1 MTRLA
6 HYLPIFEWGRKY
18 DRLTLT
24 NDLVAAVI
32 VTIMLIPQSLAY
44 ALLAGLPPEM
54 GLYASMLPIVLY
66 AIFGTSRALAVGPV
80 AVVSLLTAA
89 AVSKVAVP
97 GTSEYIA
104 AAITLAFLSGAILL
118 VLGFLRLGFLANFL
132 SHPVIAGFITASGI
146 IIAASQLKNILGID
160 ASGHNLLEIIV
171 SLFENLDDA
180 NWITVIIGV
189 ATTTFLFWVR
199 KSLLPLLINLG
210 LNGRTASIVAK
221 AGPVAAIFATTLV
234 VWGFGL
240 AELGVK
246 IVGDV
251 PTGLPPLSLPS
262 FSMDLWSSLIVSAVV
277 ISIIGF
283 VESVSVA
290 QTLAAKNRQ
299 RIDPEQEL
307 IGLGAANIGAAFT
320 GGFPVTGGFSRSVV
334 NYDAGAA
341 TPAAGAYTAIGL
353 GVASLFLTPLIFHL
367 PKATLAATIIVAV
380 LSLVD
385 FSILKKTW
393 QYSKADFV
401 AVAVTMTMT
410 LTVGVELGVTTG
422 VAISILI
429 HLFKTSRPHMAIV
442 GQVPDT
448 EHYRNVMRHE
458 VVIDPRILSIRV
470 DESLFFA
477 NTRALED
484 RIYDEVASHP
494 DLKHII
500 LMCSAVNAIDMS
512 ALESLEAI
520 NERLEVGGVVF
531 HLSEVK
537 GPVMDGLKKNRVF
550 RAFERAGFPEPSS
563 STDGDR
569 FEGAMKPDIS
579 DDSFQILIAN

>member
-1 MTRLA
+1 MTKLSQ
-6 HYLPIFEWGRKY
+6 YLPILEWGPAY

-24 NDLVAAVI
+24 NDLIAAVI

-66 AIFGTSRALAVGPV
+66 AIFGTSRVLAVGPV

-89 AVSKVAVP
+89 AVSKVATP

-104 AAITLAFLSGAILL
+104 AAITLAFLSGGILL

-146 IIAASQLKNILGID
+146 IIAVSQLKNILGID
-160 ASGHNLLEIIV
+160 SSGHNLSEIVV
-171 SLFENLDDA
+171 SLIEHLDKV

-189 ATTTFLFWVR
+189 ATMAFLFWVR
-199 KSLLPLLINLG
+199 KGLLPLLTTLG
-210 LNGRTASIVAK
+210 VNIRTADIVAK
-221 AGPVAAIFATTLV
+221 AGSVAAIFITTLI
-234 VWGFGL
+234 VWSFDL
-240 AELGVK
+240 AERGVQ

-251 PTGLPPLSLPS
+251 PTGLPPFSLPS
-262 FSMDLWSSLIVSAVV
+262 FSIDLWSSLIVSAVV

-283 VESVSVA
+283 VESVSIA

-299 RIDPEQEL
+299 RIEPNQEL

-320 GGFPVTGGFSRSVV
+320 GGFPVTGGFSRSIV
-334 NYDAGAA
+334 NYDAGAV
-341 TPAAGAYTAIGL
+341 TPAAGAFTALGL

-393 QYSKADFV
+393 QYSKSDFA
-401 AVAVTMTMT
+401 AVVITMAMT
-410 LTVGVELGVTTG
+410 LLVGVELGVMTG
-422 VAISILI
+422 VAISVLI

-442 GQVPDT
+442 GQVPGT
-448 EHYRNVMRHE
+448 QHYRNIMRHE
-458 VVIDPRILSIRV
+458 VVVDASVLTIRV
-470 DESLFFA
+470 DESLYFA
-477 NTRALED
+477 NTRSLET
-484 RIYDEVASHP
+484 RIYDEVAKQPEVRHV
-494 DLKHII
+494 I
-500 LMCSAVNAIDMS
+500 LMCSAVNSIDMS
-512 ALESLEAI
+512 ALESLESI
-520 NERLEVGGVVF
+520 NERLKVGGAAF

-537 GPVMDGLKKNRVF
+537 GPVMDRLNGSGFLQNLTGRIFLSQHQAQMEIGLVT
-550 RAFERAGFPEPSS
+550 A
-563 STDGDR
+563 
-569 FEGAMKPDIS
+569 
-579 DDSFQILIAN
+579 

>member
-1 MTRLA
+1 MTKLA
-6 HYLPIFEWGRKY
+6 RYLPIFEWGRTY

-89 AVSKVAVP
+89 AVSKVAMP
-97 GTSEYIA
+97 GTSEYIV

-146 IIAASQLKNILGID
+146 IIAASQMKNILGID
-160 ASGHNLLEIIV
+160 ASGHNLLEIIA
-171 SLFENLDDA
+171 SLFEHLGEV

-189 ATTTFLFWVR
+189 TTTAFLFWVR
-199 KSLLPLLINLG
+199 KGLLPLLIKLG
-210 LNGRTASIVAK
+210 LNVRTASIVAK
-221 AGPVAAIFATTLV
+221 AGPVAAIFVTTLAI
-234 VWGFGL
+234 WGFDL
-240 AELGVK
+240 ASRGVK

-290 QTLAAKNRQ
+290 QTLAAKKRQ
-299 RIDPEQEL
+299 RIDPDQEL

-334 NYDAGAA
+334 NYDAGAS

-393 QYSKADFV
+393 KYSKSDFA
-401 AVAVTMTMT
+401 AVAVTMAMT

-422 VAISILI
+422 VVLSILI

-448 EHYRNVMRHE
+448 EHYRNVLRHN
-458 VVIDPRILSIRV
+458 VIVDQSVLTIRV
-470 DESLFFA
+470 DESLYFA

-484 RIYDEVASHP
+484 RIYDEVAKQP
-494 DLKHII
+494 DLKHVI
-500 LMCSAVNAIDMS
+500 LMCSAVNDIDMS

-520 NERLEVGGVVF
+520 NERLDLGGVSF

-537 GPVMDGLKKNRVF
+537 GPVMDGLNG
-550 RAFERAGFPEPSS
+550 AGFLDHLTGHVFLSQHQAQ
-563 STDGDR
+563 TAIR
-569 FEGAMKPDIS
+569 AVTT
-579 DDSFQILIAN
+579 

>member
-1 MTRLA
+1 MTKLSQ
-6 HYLPIFEWGRKY
+6 YLPILEWGPTY

-24 NDLVAAVI
+24 NDLIAAVI

-54 GLYASMLPIVLY
+54 GLYASMLPIFLY
-66 AIFGTSRALAVGPV
+66 AIFGTSRVLAVGPV

-89 AVSKVAVP
+89 AVSKVATP

-104 AAITLAFLSGAILL
+104 AAITLAFLSGGILL

-146 IIAASQLKNILGID
+146 IIAVSQLKNILGID
-160 ASGHNLLEIIV
+160 SSGHNLSEIVV
-171 SLFENLDDA
+171 SLIEHLDKV

-189 ATTTFLFWVR
+189 ATMAFLFWVR
-199 KSLLPLLINLG
+199 KGLLPLLTTLG
-210 LNGRTASIVAK
+210 VNIRTADIVAK
-221 AGPVAAIFATTLV
+221 AGSVAAIFITTLI
-234 VWGFGL
+234 VWSFDL
-240 AELGVK
+240 AERGVQ

-251 PTGLPPLSLPS
+251 PTGLPPFSLPS
-262 FSMDLWSSLIVSAVV
+262 FSIDLWSSLIVSAVV

-283 VESVSVA
+283 VESVSIA

-299 RIDPEQEL
+299 RIEPNQEL

-320 GGFPVTGGFSRSVV
+320 GGFPVTGGFSRSIV
-334 NYDAGAA
+334 NYDAGAV
-341 TPAAGAYTAIGL
+341 TPAAGAFTALGL

-393 QYSKADFV
+393 QYSKSDFA
-401 AVAVTMTMT
+401 AVVITMAMT
-410 LTVGVELGVTTG
+410 LLVGVELGVMTG
-422 VAISILI
+422 VAISVLI

-442 GQVPDT
+442 GQVPGT
-448 EHYRNVMRHE
+448 QHYRNIMRHE
-458 VVIDPRILSIRV
+458 VVVDASVLTIRV
-470 DESLFFA
+470 DESLYFA
-477 NTRALED
+477 NTRSLET
-484 RIYDEVASHP
+484 RIYDEVAKQPEVRHV
-494 DLKHII
+494 I
-500 LMCSAVNAIDMS
+500 LMCSAVNSIDMS
-512 ALESLEAI
+512 ALESLESI
-520 NERLEVGGVVF
+520 NERLKVGGAAF

-537 GPVMDGLKKNRVF
+537 GPVMDRLNGSGFLQNLTGRIFLSQHQAQIEIGLVT
-550 RAFERAGFPEPSS
+550 A
-563 STDGDR
+563 
-569 FEGAMKPDIS
+569 
-579 DDSFQILIAN
+579 